1 MEKIKKILAGFGLP
15 NLVITA
21 FLLVLFMLT
30 GPAGIRIDRSL
41 TDILFRFGINSILV
55 LSMVPMLQSGCGLNF
70 GIPVGLISGMLGSVI
85 SLEFGVPGIAGMFLA
100 MAIGAVIGLL
110 MGFIYG
116 ELLNRVKGDEMV
128 IATYVGYFIIFLFNI
143 LWLILPFKNPASLQ
157 SYGGVGLRQSISLQ
171 GIWSFNTNPLPMFNL
186 TNYLSIPI
194 GMILL
199 FMVLAFFVWLFFRTK
214 LGTAMTAVGS
224 NPDYARAGGINVNKM
239 RTIST
244 MLSTAIAAIGIIT
257 YQQSFGFI
265 EMYNAP
271 LGFIFPTV
279 AAILMGGASINKATI
294 TNVVIGTFLFQ
305 ALLVMTP
312 TVINSLIRIDIS
324 EVIRVIVTN
333 GLIVYAL
340 TRKGGSKS

>member
-1 MEKIKKILAGFGLP
+1 MEKLKKILAGFGLP

-21 FLLVLFMLT
+21 FLLILFILA
-30 GPAGIRIDRSL
+30 GPAGIRIDKSL
-41 TDILFRFGINSILV
+41 TDILFRFGINSIMV

-85 SLEFGVPGIAGMFLA
+85 SLETGVTGIGGMFLA
-100 MAIGAVIGLL
+100 MTIGALIGLL
-110 MGFIYG
+110 MGFLYG
-116 ELLNRVKGDEMV
+116 QLLNRVKGDEMV

-143 LWLILPFKNPASLQ
+143 LWLIMPFKNPASLQ
-157 SYGGVGLRQSISLQ
+157 SYGGAGLRQSISLQ
-171 GIWSFNTNPLPMFNL
+171 GIWSEDTNPLGIFQV
-186 TNYLSIPI
+186 TEYLHIPW

-199 FMVLAFFVWLFFRTK
+199 FLVLAVFVWIFFRSK

-239 RTIST
+239 RVVAT
-244 MLSTAIAAIGIIT
+244 MLSTAIAAVGIIT
-257 YQQSFGFI
+257 YQQSFGFV

-271 LGFIFPTV
+271 LGFVFPTV

-294 TNVVIGTFLFQ
+294 TNVIIGTLLFQ

-312 TVINSLIRIDIS
+312 TVINSLIKIDIS

-340 TRKGGSKS
+340 TRKGGSKA

>member
-171 GIWSFNTNPLPMFNL
+171 GIWSFNTNPLPMLNL

-199 FMVLAFFVWLFFRTK
+199 FIALAFFVWLFFRTK

-279 AAILMGGASINKATI
+279 AAILMGGASINKASI

>member
-157 SYGGVGLRQSISLQ
+157 S
-171 GIWSFNTNPLPMFNL
+171 
-186 TNYLSIPI
+186 
-194 GMILL
+194 
-199 FMVLAFFVWLFFRTK
+199 
-214 LGTAMTAVGS
+214 
-224 NPDYARAGGINVNKM
+224 
-239 RTIST
+239 
-244 MLSTAIAAIGIIT
+244 
-257 YQQSFGFI
+257 
-265 EMYNAP
+265 
-271 LGFIFPTV
+271 
-279 AAILMGGASINKATI
+279 
-294 TNVVIGTFLFQ
+294 
-305 ALLVMTP
+305 
-312 TVINSLIRIDIS
+312 
-324 EVIRVIVTN
+324 
-333 GLIVYAL
+333 
-340 TRKGGSKS
+340 